1 MTSSPKP
8 GPAPVILQVIPD
20 LETGGAERT
29 TVDVA
34 KAVIERGGTALVVS
48 QGGRMVSELET
59 LGARHIVLPV
69 KSKNP
74 WTIWRNAARLRQV
87 IDDNRVDLIHARSRA
102 PAWSSLWAA
111 RKARIPFVT
120 TYHGIY
126 GQKSAPKA
134 FYNSVMARGDVVI
147 ANSRYTADL
156 IEARHPVAKGRIVTV
171 YRGSDMRELHPTSV
185 SEDRREALRAQWD
198 LPRDRPLII
207 NLARLTGWKGQRVLI
222 EAMGEL
228 KAKGL
233 TAPVAVLAGD
243 AQGRNDYLAS
253 LKSQI
258 AQLDLADQ
266 VRIVGHCSD
275 VPAALAL
282 GTLSVIASTEP
293 EAFGRAAV
301 EAQAAGVPVIVSKLG
316 AVPETVLAPPVVPDA
331 DRTGWHVPPGDA
343 KALASA
349 IESVLSLNGQER
361 EALTAR
367 ALSHV
372 QKIFSVEAMT
382 GATLDIY
389 ERLLPGKAFN
399 QTPGTTD

>member
-1 MTSSPKP
+1 MTSAPKT
-8 GPAPVILQVIPD
+8 GSAPVILQVIPD

-34 KAVIERGGTALVVS
+34 KAIVDAGGKAIVIS

-59 LGARHIVLPV
+59 LGARHITLPV

-74 WTIWRNAARLRQV
+74 WTIWRNAAHLRQV
-87 IDDNRVDLIHARSRA
+87 IKDNHVDLIHARSRA

-111 RKARIPFVT
+111 RKASIPFVT

-156 IEARHPVAKGRIVTV
+156 IEERHPVARGRIVTV
-171 YRGSDMRELHPTSV
+171 YRGSDMGELHPGAV
-185 SEDRREALRAQWD
+185 SAQRGEALRAQWN
-198 LPRDRPLII
+198 LPADRPLII
-207 NLARLTGWKGQRVLI
+207 NLARLTGWKGQKVLI
-222 EAMGEL
+222 DAMGEL

-253 LKSQI
+253 LNDRISEFG
-258 AQLDLADQ
+258 LNDQ

-275 VPAALAL
+275 VPAALSL

-301 EAQAAGVPVIVSKLG
+301 EAQAAGVPVIVSNLG

-331 DRTGWHVPPGDA
+331 ERTGWHVPPGDP
-343 KALASA
+343 KALTSA
-349 IESVLSLNGQER
+349 IETVLTLKDEER
-361 EALTAR
+361 KALIAR

-372 QKIFSVEAMT
+372 QSHFSVEAMT
-382 GATLDIY
+382 GATLDVY
-389 ERLLPGKAFN
+389 ERLLPG
-399 QTPGTTD
+399 QTFCR